1 MLGSIN
7 NLATSLNVPGAS
19 NVNTSGTAS
28 VNIPGANGTTNKTVT
43 PNADNTGVADAE
55 AKTPSDVKPR
65 TARGSASA
73 PADDSDDS
81 SDIVKQLKKQIEKLQ
96 KQLQKQIQEM
106 QRIQSSNQAPEAK
119 AAALTAAQ
127 AAVAITSSAIQE
139 ATATL
144 LQVLT
149 AQGSSRSG
157 SMVSTSA

>member
-81 SDIVKQLKKQIEKLQ
+81 SDIVKQLKKQIEKQGYAIAGNSLEITLVDRGFTSDE
-96 KQLQKQIQEM
+96 QLFVTEVQIPVK
-106 QRIQSSNQAPEAK
+106 RNA
-119 AAALTAAQ
+119 
-127 AAVAITSSAIQE
+127 
-139 ATATL
+139 
-144 LQVLT
+144 
-149 AQGSSRSG
+149 R
-157 SMVSTSA
+157 